1 MRHPTYRQRSGAR
14 GTDDLE
20 AEKRGARRSFTHIII
35 VCVVVLGAYLLVTA
49 IQGRRDKRRGRKED
63 RHGE

>member
-1 MRHPTYRQRSGAR
+1 MPVTTVPYAIIMPPRS
-14 GTDDLE
+14 LE
-20 AEKRGARRSFTHIII
+20 EALVRIAWAAI